1 MTTGESARRPASSQ
15 GPRRAGADLR
25 GWSLLKDPRQ
35 QGCRTHS
42 GAKTGVTPV
51 GRERQ
56 PVEVLSRYRLGDRSM
71 DVSEAGD
78 SVSGPKRPEQTPP
91 CAPKAPGPGLQ
102 AKFTRWLLSLGLSVL
117 FRLLSSRERS

>member
-1 MTTGESARRPASSQ
+1 
-15 GPRRAGADLR
+15 
-25 GWSLLKDPRQ
+25 
-35 QGCRTHS
+35 
-42 GAKTGVTPV
+42 
-51 GRERQ
+51 
-56 PVEVLSRYRLGDRSM
+56 M

-78 SVSGPKRPEQTPP
+78 SVSGSKRPEQTPP